1 MNASPPL
8 VSIGMSVRNS
18 ESTLKPALRSI
29 LQQTYTNWELL
40 LLDDGSRDG
49 TVSIAR
55 QYEDPRIRLIADGR
69 SLGLAAR
76 LNQAVG
82 LARGAYF
89 ARMDGDDISYPERL
103 ERQVG
108 MLESHREVNLLG
120 CGAIVFDS
128 RGEAVGRLPLRLD
141 HEEICARPW
150 AGFYFAHPTWMG
162 RIEWFRKNPYRQDAL
177 RAQDQDLLLRTYRQ
191 SRFAALPDVLL
202 GYRQE
207 TLSLSRILRG
217 RYHFSRALLRQL
229 VVGGDWRL
237 ARGLIEQP
245 AKALYDLIAVGSG
258 LNYRLLRHRALPIDE
273 TQRGA
278 WKRVW
283 IATMAGNNK

>member
-40 LLDDGSRDG
+40 LLDDGSRDE

-55 QYEDPRIRLIADGR
+55 RYEDPRIRLIADGR
-69 SLGLAAR
+69 GLGLAAR

-108 MLESHREVNLLG
+108 MLELHREVNLLG

-128 RGEAVGRLPLRLD
+128 RGEAVGRLPSRLD

-150 AGFYFAHPTWMG
+150 AGFYLAHPTWMG
-162 RIEWFRKNPYRQDAL
+162 RIEWFRKNPYRKDAL

-191 SRFAALPDVLL
+191 SRFAALSEVLL

-237 ARGLIEQP
+237 ARGLVEQP

-273 TQRGA
+273 TQRASWKEA
-278 WKRVW
+278 WTTAVGECK
-283 IATMAGNNK
+283 